1 MTILLVVPLLV
12 AIAGAAVLGILVH
25 RVRPHFGAGLCS
37 LSILSVITAGW
48 ITAWFVWLG
57 YLAHLPGAGDRLIWC
72 REALGVHSP
81 PSAAVGL
88 AGFAVAAWAT
98 ARVLVVTRRWRA
110 ERGIEAGRVRVLDS
124 ARAFAF
130 AEPGA
135 RGGIVVSSSM
145 IAALEPDERQA
156 LLAHEQAHLRNRHD
170 LFLILAVLVDH
181 VPLLSHLGRQL
192 RLALERWADEDAAR
206 YLGDRRLVARAVA
219 RAALAAAPNQVGFL
233 SATGGNVPARVLAL
247 TAPKP
252 FPFAWS
258 AAGAALGGASLVGAV
273 WQLHHLLAALE
284 IVGRH

>member
-1 MTILLVVPLLV
+1 MTMLLIVPLVV
-12 AIAGAAVLGILVH
+12 AIVGAAVLGIFVH
-25 RVRPHFGAGLCS
+25 RVRPDFGAGLCS
-37 LSILSVITAGW
+37 VSILSVITAGW

-57 YLAHLPGAGDRLIWC
+57 YVAHLPIAGDRLVWC

-81 PSAAVGL
+81 PSAGVGIAGL
-88 AGFAVAAWAT
+88 AVAVWLSV
-98 ARVLVVTRRWRA
+98 RCVVVARRWRA
-110 ERGIEAGRVRVLDS
+110 ERGFEAGRVLILDS

-156 LLAHEQAHLRNRHD
+156 LLAHEQAHLRSRHD
-170 LFLILAVLVDH
+170 LFLVLAVLVDR

-206 YLGDRRLVARAVA
+206 CVGDRRLVARAVA
-219 RAALAAAPNQVGFL
+219 RAALAAAPPQVGFL

-247 TAPKP
+247 SAPTS
-252 FPFAWS
+252 FPALWS
-258 AAGAALGGASLVGAV
+258 AAAAVLGGASLVGAAV
-273 WQLHHLLAALE
+273 QLHHLLATLE